1 MKEVFSFLNDLSGN
15 NNRDWFQEN
24 KPVYEKAKQEAQQV
38 FEQIHQQITALDE
51 VGPAKMYRI
60 YNDVRF
66 AKGKPLYKEH
76 FGAIIPRVQPYN
88 RGSFYMHLQP
98 NNQSFVGGGF
108 FAPNADDLL
117 NIRKAIVY
125 EDEIV
130 NITQNKNFI
139 KTFGS
144 IQGDGVKVAP
154 KGFDKEHPR
163 IEFIRLKQWLLMH
176 SFTDE
181 EVMDKNFAQKVAAV
195 YQDAMPFFQYM
206 TQILITDGNGELKI
220 K

>member
-66 AKGKPLYKEH
+66 AKGKPFYKEH